1 MLRKNDDIHRLHYT
15 LISTFLGR
23 MCISGDIYDLNEV
36 QWDVVQNAIAFY
48 RMASD
53 IIKNGNTLY
62 IENHVISYSNP
73 QGEQIVI
80 RRWGK
85 KLLIIAHRFKH
96 SKPVS
101 TDFLNGKTIIAEFG
115 EICKDFSAKA
125 WIVEET

>member
-1 MLRKNDDIHRLHYT
+1 MIN
-15 LISTFLGR
+15 
-23 MCISGDIYDLNEV
+23 DLNEA

-62 IENHVISYSNP
+62 IENHVISYSEP
-73 QGEQIVI
+73 EGEQIVI
-80 RRWGK
+80 RRWGE
-85 KLLIIAHRFKH
+85 KLLIIAHRFKN

-115 EICKDFSAKA
+115 EICKNFSAKA